1 MKNIKMKI
9 IALMLVV
16 VMAFC
21 GCAKQEFSI
30 KINSDGS
37 GQCTSFSS
45 VDEEKLIDSM
55 IKVYKV
61 LGLSDQ
67 QIGTKEQMKEFYSEY
82 YTKSGFQGVT
92 VDEKKY
98 YQKTVQNNSTKQN
111 LSTDIVGTDGY
122 VTTDTFYYNVNMKEI
137 VMNSVK
143 DQVETIAKQNGMTD
157 VPDEEMLLKQ
167 AGVEFDS
174 LITTVM
180 TVEFPKKI
188 VNTNGTIDKNN
199 QNKVSFTI
207 AASESKTL
215 FATTNSK
222 VTFAIAQAKY
232 KADHTIKKPKIKKL
246 KANTVSKK
254 AKKATVTLKFRKV
267 TGAKKYEVQYGT
279 KTSFK
284 GAKTKRIKKTTYK
297 ITKLKKNKKYY
308 VRVRAMKETL
318 GNYYVFSKWSKK
330 AVKTK
335 K

>member
-1 MKNIKMKI
+1 MKNIKMKV

-21 GCAKQEFSI
+21 GCANMRYSL

-37 GQCTSFSS
+37 GHCTSYSS

-67 QIGTKEQMKEFYSEY
+67 EIGTKEQLKEFYSEY
-82 YTKSGFQGVT
+82 YTKSGFQEVT
-92 VDEKKY
+92 VDGKKY
-98 YQKTVQNNSTKQN
+98 YQKTNQINSTKQN
-111 LSTDIVGTDGY
+111 LSTDMVGTDGY
-122 VTTDTFYYNVNMKEI
+122 VTTDTFYYNLNMKEI
-137 VMNSVK
+137 VIDSVK

-157 VPDEEMLLKQ
+157 VPDEETLLKQ
-167 AGVEFDS
+167 AGVDFDS
-174 LITTVM
+174 LMTTVM

-222 VTFAIAQAKY
+222 VTLAIAQAKY
-232 KADHTIKKPKIKKL
+232 KSDHTIKKPKIKKL
-246 KANTVSKK
+246 KANKVSKK
-254 AKKATVTLKFRKV
+254 AKKATVTLKFSKV
-267 TGAKKYEVQYGT
+267 AGAKNMRCSMGQRLLLKEQRRRGL
-279 KTSFK
+279 
-284 GAKTKRIKKTTYK
+284 KRLHIR
-297 ITKLKKNKKYY
+297 LQN
-308 VRVRAMKETL
+308 
-318 GNYYVFSKWSKK
+318 
-330 AVKTK
+330 
-335 K
+335 